1 MPHLVLL
8 GDSIFDN
15 GAYVPGG
22 PPVIR
27 QVQEELPGG
36 WHATLRALDGAVV
49 GDVVGQIPRIP
60 RDATH
65 LALSAGGNDALA
77 QIDILDLP
85 ARSVAE
91 VLDLLAAIGHA
102 FEQRYRAAVASLLA
116 LHLPLVLCTIYDG
129 NLPDPELQRRAS
141 TALTIFND
149 VILRTAAAEGIP
161 VVELRNVCTE
171 SADYAN
177 PIEPSVAGG
186 RKIARALVAAVLNRI

>member
-1 MPHLVLL
+1 MTSLKMV
-8 GDSIFDN
+8 
-15 GAYVPGG
+15 
-22 PPVIR
+22 
-27 QVQEELPGG
+27 
-36 WHATLRALDGAVV
+36 
-49 GDVVGQIPRIP
+49 
-60 RDATH
+60 
-65 LALSAGGNDALA
+65 SA
-77 QIDILDLP
+77 
-85 ARSVAE
+85 
-91 VLDLLAAIGHA
+91 
-102 FEQRYRAAVASLLA
+102 
-116 LHLPLVLCTIYDG
+116 VLCTIYDG